1 MTPLLEVDGVTS
13 GYGKVEMFR
22 DLTFGVPDGT
32 VVALLGP
39 NGAGKTTTLKVI
51 SGTLPVWR
59 GQVMYDGER
68 LDHHSPYEIARRGI
82 TLVPEGRGIF
92 PGLNVKE
99 NLEIGAHAADAGGGG
114 GGAADRQRRI
124 AEVFESFPR
133 LEERLDQRAG
143 TLSGGEQQMLAL
155 SRAFLSQPSL
165 LLMDEISMGLA
176 PRIVEHLFE
185 SVAELKEQ
193 GLSIVLVEQ
202 YLTYALRLAD
212 ICYVLAKGRVE
223 FVGEP
228 GELRDSEAL
237 ASSYL
242 GAS

>member
-1 MTPLLEVDGVTS
+1 MPPLLEVDGVTS
-13 GYGKVEMFR
+13 GYGKVEILH
-22 DLTFGVPDGT
+22 DLSIAVPEGT

-39 NGAGKTTTLKVI
+39 NGAGKTTTLRVI
-51 SGTLPVWR
+51 SGTLPVWQGHVR
-59 GQVMYDGER
+59 YDGER
-68 LDHHSPYEIARRGI
+68 LDGRSAYDIARRGI

-92 PGLNVKE
+92 PGLEVRE
-99 NLEIGAHAADAGGGG
+99 NLEIGVRAGDSGESRRERM
-114 GGAADRQRRI
+114 DRVL
-124 AEVFESFPR
+124 ETFPR
-133 LEERLDQRAG
+133 LRERLSQRAG

-155 SRAFLSQPSL
+155 SRAFLGNPRV

-176 PRIVEHLFE
+176 PRIVEQLFE
-185 SVAELKEQ
+185 SVAELRER
-193 GLSIVLVEQ
+193 GLTIVLVEQ

-212 ICYVLAKGRVE
+212 ICYVLAKGRIE

-242 GAS
+242 GAG

>member
-1 MTPLLEVDGVTS
+1 MPPLLEVDGVTS
-13 GYGKVEMFR
+13 GYGKVEILR
-22 DLTFGVPDGT
+22 DLTIGVPDGT

-68 LDHHSPYEIARRGI
+68 LDHHSPYEIARRGV

-92 PGLNVKE
+92 PGLNVRE
-99 NLEIGAHAADAGGGG
+99 NLEIGVRAGTGGDDG
-114 GGAADRQRRI
+114 
-124 AEVFESFPR
+124 ESRSERLETVLETFPR
-133 LEERLDQRAG
+133 LRERLSQRAG

-155 SRAFLSQPSL
+155 SRAFLGNPRV

-176 PRIVEHLFE
+176 PRIVEQLFE
-185 SVAELKEQ
+185 SVNELRQ
-193 GLSIVLVEQ
+193 RGLTIVLVEQ
-202 YLTYALRLAD
+202 YLTYALRFAD
-212 ICYVLAKGRVE
+212 ICYVLAKGRIE

-242 GAS
+242 GAG

>member
-1 MTPLLEVDGVTS
+1 MPPLLEVDGVTS
-13 GYGKVEMFR
+13 GYGKVEVLH
-22 DLTFGVPDGT
+22 DLTIGVPEGT

-39 NGAGKTTTLKVI
+39 NGAGKTTTLRVI

-59 GQVMYDGER
+59 GQVRYDIER
-68 LDHHSPYEIARRGI
+68 LDHRSAYDIARRGI

-92 PGLNVKE
+92 PGLNVRE
-99 NLEIGAHAADAGGGG
+99 NLEIGVRAGTDGENGEN
-114 GGAADRQRRI
+114 RQERI
-124 AEVFESFPR
+124 ETVLETFPR
-133 LEERLDQRAG
+133 LRERLSQRAG

-155 SRAFLSQPSL
+155 SRAFLGNPRV

-176 PRIVEHLFE
+176 PRIVEQLFE
-185 SVAELKEQ
+185 SVNELRQ
-193 GLSIVLVEQ
+193 RGLTIVLVEQ

-212 ICYVLAKGRVE
+212 ICYVLAKGRIE

-228 GELRDSEAL
+228 SELRDSEAL

-242 GAS
+242 GAG